1 MAEESIR
8 AYGGKDFVLDR
19 PPMSGE
25 PAKDPIDML
34 AKIMTQLQGNPEVLQ
49 SIVTGPGAGKF
60 LSLLPPRLAT
70 FMRNM
75 PEELRVLDVNPKLQ
89 NAGQFSPQGPIKV
102 GSPTLP
108 RLGTVSWSE
117 PTSDVATHE
126 ALHALAY
133 RKNQLPLDASETR
146 KINASY
152 LPLPASKKIVGPAL
166 EKDPSL
172 NDFMQFYLQ
181 SKPTPYPL
189 GQTVQETA
197 IEAMTRNILNRQ
209 QPNLQIW

>member
-1 MAEESIR
+1 
-8 AYGGKDFVLDR
+8 
-19 PPMSGE
+19 MSGE
-25 PAKDPIDML
+25 PARDPIDML
-34 AKIMTQLQGNPEVLQ
+34 AKLMTQLNGNPEVLQ

-89 NAGQFSPQGPIKV
+89 NAGQFSAPGPTRI
-102 GSPTLP
+102 GNPATS

-117 PTSDVATHE
+117 PTADVATHE

-133 RKNQLPLDASETR
+133 RKNQLPLDASETQ

-166 EKDPSL
+166 ERDPSL
-172 NDFMQFYLQ
+172 HDFMQFYLK
-181 SKPTPYPL
+181 SEPKPFPL

-197 IEAMTRNILNRQ
+197 IEAMTRNMLNRQ
-209 QPNLQIW
+209 PPSLPTW